1 MSSRVYNIEKKEIIR
16 DMKRVFIMLIAAAAA
31 VGCADKGSQIVI
43 NDQSPVNEAYKMS
56 GELAYKVIEAQNYEE
71 FKRARAEAERY
82 EEAFRTQVG
91 GEAYLIYLEESNYI
105 FEEL

>member
-1 MSSRVYNIEKKEIIR
+1 MSRVYNIEIEIIR
-16 DMKRVFIMLIAAAAA
+16 DMKRVFIMLFAAAAA
-31 VGCADKGSQIVI
+31 VGCADKGAQIVI

-82 EEAFRTQVG
+82 EAAFRTQVG

>member
-16 DMKRVFIMLIAAAAA
+16 DMKRVFIMLIAAAA

>member
-16 DMKRVFIMLIAAAAA
+16 DMKRVFIMLIAAAA

-43 NDQSPVNEAYKMS
+43 NDQSPVNEAYKTS

-71 FKRARAEAERY
+71 FKRARVELEGY
-82 EEAFRTQVG
+82 EEAFRDQIG
-91 GEAYLIYLEESNYI
+91 GEAYLLYLEECNAI
-105 FEEL
+105 LGEL